1 MFEIT
6 EAAREKLVELMK
18 NNNRQGDAL
27 RVAIRGRGPY
37 GFMYETGF
45 VSPEGAADG
54 DVVIDSGGFQVLIDA
69 ESIPNISGS
78 TLDYVDDSN
87 QSGFKIN
94 NPNPLW
100 KDPLAQKVQD
110 VLDKRVNPSIAGHGG
125 FISLV
130 EVKDNVAYVA
140 MGGGCQGCGM
150 AKVTLSDGVEVMIR
164 EAVPEIREI
173 IDLTYHGGGRKPFYE
188 ADQGGKTSGEAKE

>member
-18 NNNRQGDAL
+18 KNNREGDAL
-27 RVAIRGRGPY
+27 RLAIRGRGPY
-37 GFMYETGF
+37 GFMYEMGF
-45 VSPEGAADG
+45 VSPEGAAEG
-54 DVVIDSGGFQVLIDA
+54 DERIESGGLQVFIDGG
-69 ESIPNISGS
+69 SVPDLSGS
-78 TLDYVDDSN
+78 TLDYAEDSY
-87 QSGFKIN
+87 QSGFKID

-100 KDPLAQKVQD
+100 KDPLAQKVQE
-110 VLDKRVNPSIAGHGG
+110 VLDKQVNPGIAGHGG

-150 AKVTLSDGVEVMIR
+150 ASVTLKQGIARILMEAIPEVT
-164 EAVPEIREI
+164 EV
-173 IDLTYHGGGRKPFYE
+173 IDVTDHAGGDNPYYQ
-188 ADQGGKTSGEAKE
+188 AAKK

>member
-37 GFMYETGF
+37 GFMYEMGF
-45 VSPEGAADG
+45 VSSEGAAEG
-54 DVVIDSGGFQVLIDA
+54 DAVIESGGFQVLIDA
-69 ESIPNISGS
+69 ESIPNIGGS
-78 TLDYVDDSN
+78 TLDYVEDAY
-87 QSGFKIN
+87 QSGFKID

-100 KDPLAQKVQD
+100 RDPLAQKVQE
-110 VLDKRVNPSIAGHGG
+110 VLDKRVNPSIAEHGG

-130 EVKDNVAYVA
+130 DVKDDVAYVA

-150 AKVTLSDGVEVMIR
+150 ARVTLSDGVEVMIR

-173 IDLTYHGGGRKPFYE
+173 VDLTDHSEGRNPYHGSDEK
-188 ADQGGKTSGEAKE
+188 D

>member
-18 NNNRQGDAL
+18 KNNREGDAL
-27 RVAIRGRGPY
+27 RLAIRGRGPY
-37 GFMYETGF
+37 GFMYEMGF
-45 VSPEGAADG
+45 VSPEGAAEG
-54 DVVIDSGGFQVLIDA
+54 DERIESGGLQVFIDGG
-69 ESIPNISGS
+69 SVPDLSGS
-78 TLDYVDDSN
+78 TLDYAEDSY
-87 QSGFKIN
+87 QSGFKID

-100 KDPLAQKVQD
+100 KDPLAQKVQE
-110 VLDKRVNPSIAGHGG
+110 VLDKQVNPGIAGHGG

-173 IDLTYHGGGRKPFYE
+173 IDLTDHSGGRNPYHGGE
-188 ADQGGKTSGEAKE
+188 QGG